1 MTEYPKYIIDE
12 VERRLTDSLFQGAD
26 GVGVDFDCN
35 IASHRAIADLLLE
48 SGFKP
53 PVDPLLED
61 VWFCAAYAD
70 RNEEDFEGFRD
81 RLFDKGLTVTVTKTG
96 DA

>member
-1 MTEYPKYIIDE
+1 MTKYPQYIIDE
-12 VERRLTDSLFQGAD
+12 ADRL
-26 GVGVDFDCN
+26 CN
-35 IASHRAIADLLLE
+35 AAMSKQQIAVTGSPKMHPFKVVICDLLIE

-70 RNEEDFEGFRD
+70 RNEEDFDGFKG
-81 RLFDKGLTVTVTKTG
+81 RLLEKGLTVTITKTG
-96 DA
+96 EA